1 MTAHA
6 SEYDRPFISLYGD
19 FEASL
24 ISLIKAVRAI
34 AYPTHPATIEML
46 RLGVESFA
54 EDNAPATIPIF
65 VMRPLRGEL
74 EHASQNVVR
83 RLREEGDRSVFWVD
97 TSGWLDFDG
106 LETTNPDVIEQIE
119 EVDDEFGNW
128 RQLYDPPR
136 YHLTEQGNT
145 KVAIYLHMHVCRYL
159 AKEEESCAFLPP
171 EVYQGSVF
179 DPSVATFERYIEN
192 EKVCLEVCRGWVVLR
207 TLIMVPIGTTDE
219 GDLLDGRGGG
229 GQAEGTRFLEL
240 RS

>member
-1 MTAHA
+1 M
-6 SEYDRPFISLYGD
+6 
-19 FEASL
+19 
-24 ISLIKAVRAI
+24 ISLIKAIRAI

-65 VMRPLRGEL
+65 VLRPFRGEL

-106 LETTNPDVIEQIE
+106 LETTQPDIIEIE
-119 EVDDEFGNW
+119 DEIF
-128 RQLYDPPR
+128 DPPR
-136 YHLTEQGNT
+136 YQLTEQGNQ
-145 KVAIYLHMHVCRYL
+145 KVAVFLHMHVCRYL
-159 AKEEESCAFLPP
+159 ATNDENCAFLPP

-192 EKVCLEVCRGWVVLR
+192 EKYRQMREIFWTEEDDDDKKEKAPG
-207 TLIMVPIGTTDE
+207 
-219 GDLLDGRGGG
+219 
-229 GQAEGTRFLEL
+229 A
-240 RS
+240 